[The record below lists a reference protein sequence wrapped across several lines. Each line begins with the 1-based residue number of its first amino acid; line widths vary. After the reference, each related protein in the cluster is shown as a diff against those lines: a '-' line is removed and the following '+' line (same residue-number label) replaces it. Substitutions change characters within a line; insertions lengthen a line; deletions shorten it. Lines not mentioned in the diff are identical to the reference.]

1 MNELISVVPSD
12 ISFGKCHIHQIT
24 PRMNE
29 DDIGL
34 CVSLILGSAKPRQP
48 TSSKVAKIRKTGII
62 ER

>member
-1 MNELISVVPSD
+1 
-12 ISFGKCHIHQIT
+12 
-24 PRMNE
+24 MNE